1 MRSFVLLS
9 VAVLLFSRAV
19 AAGEFTVGAA
29 AVDITPPV
37 GFRMAGYFNERL
49 STGTHDPLLAKAL
62 VLGDGK
68 TRVAVV
74 CCDLIGIGPDVT
86 AKARRLIAEQTNV
99 RGENVMIT
107 ATHAHTGPMYWGALR
122 SHLRACAIEKNG
134 TDPQEPT
141 NYSDVLAE
149 KVAGAV
155 AAAAREAKAGKL
167 SAGVAEETGLSFNR
181 RFHMKDGKVQTNPG
195 KLNPNIVRVAGPI
208 DPDVSILLFRAAE
221 RDKPLASLS
230 VFALHLDTV
239 GGTEYAADYPYY
251 LAERLKQEHGEQFIS
266 LFGNGTCGDINHIDV
281 AHDRPQKGH
290 GEAERIGN
298 TLADTVVAAT
308 AKLHGVDDVHLAM
321 GSQTVVTDMPQY
333 SAERVGQAKADM
345 AKIGTREMSFL
356 DQVETCRIL
365 DIAERGGRL
374 PLEVQVI
381 RVADDVAIVGLPGEV
396 FVDLGLAIKRASP
409 FATTL
414 VIELAN
420 DDPAYIPTKKAFAE
434 GSYETVNSC
443 VTPGAGEALV
453 EAATKLLHE
462 LKRTK

>member
-1 MRSFVLLS
+1 V
-9 VAVLLFSRAV
+9 V
-19 AAGEFTVGAA
+19 AGELNVGAA

-62 VLGDGK
+62 VFGDGR
-68 TRVAVV
+68 TNAAVV
-74 CCDLIGIGPDVT
+74 CCDLIGIGPEVA
-86 AKARRLIAEQTNV
+86 AKARRLVAEETKIP
-99 RGENVMIT
+99 GEHVMIT

-122 SHLRACAIEKNG
+122 NYLRQRAIDKNG
-134 TDPQEPT
+134 SDPYEPVDY
-141 NYSDVLAE
+141 NDLLAR
-149 KVAGAV
+149 KVAEAV
-155 AAAAREAKAGKL
+155 AAAARDATPGEL
-167 SAGVAEETGLSFNR
+167 SAGIAEQSGLSFNR

-208 DPDVSILLFRAAE
+208 DPDVGVLLFRGAE
-221 RDKPLASLS
+221 GNRPLASLT

-251 LAERLKQEHGEQFIS
+251 LAERLKREHGERFVS
-266 LFGNGTCGDINHIDV
+266 LFGNGTCGDINHVDV
-281 AHDRPQKGH
+281 THDRPQKGH

-298 TLADTVVAAT
+298 TLADTVTDALP
-308 AKLHGVDDVHLAM
+308 KLRAVDDVQLGVA
-321 GSQTVVTDMPQY
+321 SQTVAVDTPQY
-333 SAERVGQAKADM
+333 SAERVQQAKRDM
-345 AKIGTREMSFL
+345 AKIGSRDTPFL
-356 DQVETCRIL
+356 EQVETCRIL
-365 DIAERGGRL
+365 NIAERGEKL

-381 RVADDVAIVGLPGEV
+381 RIADEVAIVGLPGEV
-396 FVDLGLAIKRASP
+396 FVELGLAIKRESP

-420 DDPAYIPTKKAFAE
+420 DDPAYLPTKKAFAE

-453 EAATKLLHE
+453 EAASKLLNE
-462 LKRTK
+462 LKRAK

>member
-1 MRSFVLLS
+1 MRRFIMVGA
-9 VAVLLFSRAV
+9 VAVLFARPVLADDL
-19 AAGEFTVGAA
+19 TVGAA

-49 STGTHDPLLAKAL
+49 STGTHDPLMAKAL
-62 VLGDGK
+62 VIGDGK
-68 TRVAVV
+68 TSAAVV
-74 CCDLIGIGPDVT
+74 CCDLIGIGPEVA
-86 AKARRLIAEQTNV
+86 AKARLLIAEQTKIP
-99 RGENVMIT
+99 GEHVMLT

-122 SHLRACAIEKNG
+122 SYLRARAIEKNG
-134 TDPQEPT
+134 SDPHEPID
-141 NYSDVLAE
+141 YSDFVAR
-149 KVAGAV
+149 KVAEAV
-155 AAAAREAKAGKL
+155 AAAALDAKAAKL
-167 SAGVAEETGLSFNR
+167 SAGVAERTGLSFNR

-208 DPDVSILLFRAAE
+208 DPDVGILLFRAAKG
-221 RDKPLASLS
+221 DKPLASLT

-251 LAERLKQEHGEQFIS
+251 LAERLKREHGDRFVS
-266 LFGNGTCGDINHIDV
+266 LFGNGTCGDINHVDV
-281 AHDRPQKGH
+281 THDRPQKGH

-298 TLADTVVAAT
+298 ALADTVIELMP
-308 AKLHGVDDVHLAM
+308 KLRVVDKVHLAVA
-321 GSQTVVTDMPQY
+321 SQTVAAETPQY
-333 SAERVGQAKADM
+333 SVERVEQAKDDM
-345 AKIGTREMSFL
+345 AKIGTRETPFL
-356 DQVETCRIL
+356 EQVETCRIL
-365 DIAERGGRL
+365 NIAERGGKL

-381 RVADDVAIVGLPGEV
+381 RIADDVAIVGLPGEV
-396 FVDLGLAIKRASP
+396 FVELGLAIKRASP

-453 EAATKLLHE
+453 EAATKLLDE
-462 LKRTK
+462 LERAK